1 VRTLLVIPT
10 YNEVNNVRALTHKLL
25 VLPYQLDILF
35 VDDSSPDGTA
45 DAVRELQAQHPQIH
59 LLLRPPKSG
68 IGSALQT
75 GILWA
80 YDHGYALCAT
90 MDADLT
96 HAPVDLHRLLQGLG
110 SNEVMLSSRFKAPG
124 SLPGWVLW
132 RRLLTHVGHLATRFL
147 VGLPFDATSS
157 LRVFNIAR
165 IPRRL
170 FELPQERG
178 YAFIFEVLLYLY
190 VNGFAISE
198 IPVVLPAR
206 STGTSKITLKQ
217 ILRSINTIIRLALV
231 RTCLPDRLWVLSLD
245 GASPQQHPVE
255 WDRYWDVSTNYKR
268 LVFSILAGF
277 YRRWIIRP
285 AFTKS
290 MKRHFRPGAALLH
303 AGCGSGQ
310 VDSLISHHFD
320 ITALDYSRR
329 ALELYRANNG
339 QMSKVVDGSIF
350 SLPFNNSSLDGLYN
364 LGVLE
369 HFTEEEIERIFREFH
384 RVLRPDGKLLIWW
397 PPEFGFS
404 VILLNSLGKLR
415 NFFGATDSDPTV
427 PPEIS
432 RVKSKQW
439 VEKLL
444 SLSEFELVEYSFGPQ
459 DLFTQVLVVA
469 RPVINQPEQ
478 LLSQKEQLRA

>member
-1 VRTLLVIPT
+1 
-10 YNEVNNVRALTHKLL
+10 
-25 VLPYQLDILF
+25 
-35 VDDSSPDGTA
+35 
-45 DAVRELQAQHPQIH
+45 
-59 LLLRPPKSG
+59 
-68 IGSALQT
+68 
-75 GILWA
+75 
-80 YDHGYALCAT
+80 
-90 MDADLT
+90 
-96 HAPVDLHRLLQGLG
+96 
-110 SNEVMLSSRFKAPG
+110 
-124 SLPGWVLW
+124 
-132 RRLLTHVGHLATRFL
+132 
-147 VGLPFDATSS
+147 
-157 LRVFNIAR
+157 
-165 IPRRL
+165 
-170 FELPQERG
+170 
-178 YAFIFEVLLYLY
+178 
-190 VNGFAISE
+190 
-198 IPVVLPAR
+198 
-206 STGTSKITLKQ
+206 
-217 ILRSINTIIRLALV
+217 
-231 RTCLPDRLWVLSLD
+231 
-245 GASPQQHPVE
+245 
-255 WDRYWDVSTNYKR
+255 
-268 LVFSILAGF
+268 
-277 YRRWIIRP
+277 
-285 AFTKS
+285 